1 MKKLITNSEIKGV
14 IEAPASKSIAQRAI
28 IAALLARGKTSIK
41 HLTPCDDTL
50 AALNIAQQAGC
61 HITHVGNDYEI
72 NSPGP
77 VISPFPMKFPAG
89 NRAYLPA

>member
-41 HLTPCDDTL
+41 HL
-50 AALNIAQQAGC
+50 I
-61 HITHVGNDYEI
+61 
-72 NSPGP
+72 P
-77 VISPFPMKFPAG
+77 V
-89 NRAYLPA
+89 R